1 MNVPHPYGTMPLLP
15 QGGMST
21 STPRRITNAMTV
33 DVEDWFQVQAF
44 AGVID
49 RADWP
54 SLGSRVLGSTEAV
67 LESFA
72 AGPIHA
78 TFFVLGWVAER
89 HPALI
94 RRILAAGHELASH
107 GHGHERVDEI
117 GARAFREDVRR
128 ARRVLEDAGGVAV
141 AGYRAPTF
149 SISRARTPW
158 AHEIL
163 AEEGYAYSSSS
174 FPIRHDLYGAADA
187 PRRPHRP
194 DPNGVIEL
202 PMTTLSL
209 FGQNL
214 PCAGGGWFRLLP
226 YRLFRAGLRSVNAHL
241 GQPGIFYF
249 HPWELD
255 AGQPRQAGAPLKSR
269 LRHYSG
275 IPGMPRRIERLLGDF
290 AWDRLDRVHAREI
303 AGQLPAPVMA

>member
-1 MNVPHPYGTMPLLP
+1 
-15 QGGMST
+15 MSV
-21 STPRRITNAMTV
+21 TNAMTV

-49 RADWP
+49 RAEWP
-54 SLGSRVLGSTEAV
+54 HLAPRVADSTGAI
-67 LESFA
+67 LDSFA
-72 AGPIHA
+72 EAGIHA

-89 HPALI
+89 NPALI
-94 RRILAAGHELASH
+94 RRIVAEGHELASH

-117 GARAFREDVRR
+117 GPHAFRADIRR
-128 ARRVLEDAGGVAV
+128 ARRALEDAGGVAIG
-141 AGYRAPTF
+141 GYRAPTF
-149 SISRARTPW
+149 SISAARTPW

-163 AEEGYAYSSSS
+163 AEEGHLYSSST

-194 DPNGVIEL
+194 SPQGVVEL

-226 YRLFRAGLRSVNAHL
+226 YRLFRAGLRSVNAQQGL
-241 GQPGIFYF
+241 PGIFYF

-255 AGQPRQAGAPLKSR
+255 AGQPHQADAPLKSR
-269 LRHYSG
+269 IRHYTG
-275 IPGMPRRIERLLGDF
+275 IPGMPRRIERLLRDF
-290 AWDRLDRVHAREI
+290 AWDRLDRVHAAEI
-303 AGQLPAPVMA
+303 EAPVPVMA

>member
-1 MNVPHPYGTMPLLP
+1 
-15 QGGMST
+15 MSA
-21 STPRRITNAMTV
+21 PRIANAMTV

-49 RADWP
+49 RAEWP
-54 SLGSRVLGSTEAV
+54 QLAPRVAASTEAI

-72 AGPIHA
+72 TARVQA

-89 HPALI
+89 NPALI
-94 RRILAAGHELASH
+94 RRILAEGHELASH

-117 GARAFREDVRR
+117 GPQAFRADIRR
-128 ARRVLEDAGGVAV
+128 AKHALEDAGGA
-141 AGYRAPTF
+141 AIRGYRAPTF

-163 AEEGYAYSSSS
+163 AEEGHGYSSST

-194 DPNGVIEL
+194 SPHGVVEL
-202 PMTTLSL
+202 PMTTLTL
-209 FGQNL
+209 LGQNL

-226 YRLFRAGLRSVNAHL
+226 YRLFRAGLRSVNAQQRL
-241 GQPGIFYF
+241 PGIFYF

-255 AGQPRQAGAPLKSR
+255 AGQPHQADAPLKSR
-269 LRHYSG
+269 IRHYTG
-275 IPGMPRRIERLLGDF
+275 IPGMPRRIERLLRDF
-290 AWDRLDRVHAREI
+290 AWDRLDRVHAAEI
-303 AGQLPAPVMA
+303 GGAVTPAPAMA